1 MLSATS
7 QYALRAL
14 LVLATEPAE
23 RLVLGKD
30 MARLAQI
37 PSNYLSKIMLTLA
50 GAGIVEAAR
59 GSNGGYRL
67 RRPADQVRLIEVVS
81 LFDRQITP
89 TSCFLGVRSECSDCD
104 PCTAHMA
111 WKSVKAELSRFLE
124 GTTLDKISSVS
135 LPKARLPRRR
145 SGPKE

>member
-1 MLSATS
+1 MLSTTA

-14 LVLATEPAE
+14 LVLASEPAE

-37 PSNYLSKIMLTLA
+37 PANYLSKIMITMATA
-50 GAGIVEAAR
+50 GLVEATR

-67 RRPADQVRLIEVVS
+67 SRPADQIHLIEVVG
-81 LFDRQITP
+81 LFDRQVAP
-89 TSCFLGVRSECSDCD
+89 KSCFLGVKAECSDCD

-111 WKSVKAELSRFLE
+111 WKSVKSELVHFLD
-124 GTTLDKISSVS
+124 GTTLDKISGV
-135 LPKARLPRRR
+135 PFKKARPAKR
-145 SGPKE
+145 KTA

>member
-1 MLSATS
+1 MLSTTS

-14 LVLATEPAE
+14 LVLAAEPAE

-37 PSNYLSKIMLTLA
+37 PSNYLSKIMITMA
-50 GAGIVEAAR
+50 GAGLVEATR

-67 RRPADQVRLIEVVS
+67 RRPADQIHLIEVVG
-81 LFDRQITP
+81 LFDRQVAP
-89 TSCFLGVRSECSDCD
+89 KSCFLGVRAECSDCD

-111 WKSVKAELSRFLE
+111 WKIVKAELIQFLE
-124 GTTLDKISSVS
+124 GTTLDKISGV
-135 LPKARLPRRR
+135 PFEKARAAKRK
-145 SGPKE
+145 SD

>member
-1 MLSATS
+1 MLSTTAR
-7 QYALRAL
+7 YALRAL
-14 LVLATEPAE
+14 LVLASEPAE

-37 PSNYLSKIMLTLA
+37 PGNYLSKIMITLA
-50 GAGIVEAAR
+50 GAGLVEATR

-67 RRPADQVRLIEVVS
+67 SRPAHQIRLIEVVG

-89 TSCFLGVRSECSDCD
+89 KACFLGVKTECSDSD

-111 WKSVKAELSRFLE
+111 WKTVKAELLEFLE
-124 GTTLDKISSVS
+124 GTTLDRISSVS
-135 LPKARLPRRR
+135 LP
-145 SGPKE
+145 